1 MMTKAEFTV
10 EVARRLDATK
20 KEAGCICWQVFDA
33 LIEAVACN
41 GGMNWPGLGKFERV
55 ERAARKGRNPQTG
68 ETIDIAAKNAVKFT
82 PAIDFKDRI
91 Q

>member
-1 MMTKAEFTV
+1 MMTKAEFTA

-68 ETIDIAAKNAVKFT
+68 ETIDISAKNAVTFT
-82 PAIDFKDRI
+82 PASDFKARI
-91 Q
+91 

>member
-1 MMTKAEFTV
+1 MLTKAEFTA
-10 EVARRLDATK
+10 EVARRLDVTK

-33 LIEAVACN
+33 MIEAVACN
-41 GGMNWPGLGKFERV
+41 GGINWQGFGKFERV

-68 ETIDIAAKNAVKFT
+68 ETIDIPAKSAVAFT
-82 PAIDFKDRI
+82 PASDFKARV

>member
-1 MMTKAEFTV
+1 MMTKAEFTA
-10 EVARRLDATK
+10 EVARRLDVTK

-41 GGMNWPGLGKFERV
+41 GGMSWPGLGKFERI
-55 ERAARKGRNPQTG
+55 ERAARKGRNPKTG
-68 ETIDIAAKNAVKFT
+68 ETIDIPAKNAVTFT
-82 PAIDFKDRI
+82 PAIDFKARI

>member
-1 MMTKAEFTV
+1 MTTKAEFTA
-10 EVARRLDATK
+10 EVARRLDVTK

-41 GGMNWPGLGKFERV
+41 GGVFWPGFGKFERV

-68 ETIDIAAKNAVKFT
+68 ETIDIPAKNALAFT
-82 PAIDFKDRI
+82 PASDFKARI

>member
-68 ETIDIAAKNAVKFT
+68 ETIDITAKNAVKFT
-82 PAIDFKDRI
+82 PAIDCKDRI

>member
-1 MMTKAEFTV
+1 MMTKEEFTA
-10 EVARRLDATK
+10 EVARRLDVTK

-41 GGMNWPGLGKFERV
+41 GGVCWSNFGKFERV

-68 ETIDIAAKNAVKFT
+68 ETIDIPAKNAVTFT
-82 PAIDFKDRI
+82 PASDFKARI
-91 Q
+91 

>member
-1 MMTKAEFTV
+1 MMTKSEFTA

-68 ETIDIAAKNAVKFT
+68 ETIDIPAKKAVKFT
-82 PAIDFKDRI
+82 PASDFKARI
-91 Q
+91 

>member
-1 MMTKAEFTV
+1 MMTKAEFAA

-33 LIEAVACN
+33 LIEAVARN
-41 GGMNWPGLGKFERV
+41 GGMSWPGLGKFERV
-55 ERAARKGRNPQTG
+55 ESAARKWRNPRTG
-68 ETIDIAAKNAVKFT
+68 ETIDIPSKNAVTFT
-82 PAIDFKDRI
+82 PAIDFEDRI

>member
-1 MMTKAEFTV
+1 MMTKAEFTA
-10 EVARRLDATK
+10 EVARCLDATK

-33 LIEAVACN
+33 LIEAVARN
-41 GGMNWPGLGKFERV
+41 GGMNWPDFGKFERV

-68 ETIDIAAKNAVKFT
+68 ETIDIPAKNAVTFT
-82 PAIDFKDRI
+82 PAGYFKDRI

>member
-1 MMTKAEFTV
+1 MMTKAEFTA

-33 LIEAVACN
+33 LIEAVSCN

-55 ERAARKGRNPQTG
+55 KSAARKGCNPKTG
-68 ETIDIAAKNAVKFT
+68 ETIDIPAKNAVAFT
-82 PAIDFKDRI
+82 PSSDFKARI
-91 Q
+91 